1 MKLHWENPRLIQAGD
16 TAHPC
21 LSHTVWVQS
30 EGSPSMFALKEK
42 KNERYLCWVWLTW
55 RSQAKLYTN
64 LKLCDPTFT
73 VLLNLPSTVCISA
86 LWGWLAGTLCP
97 LALCILLFLS
107 KVWLMYN
114 IMLVSD
120 VLQSDSDMCV
130 YIYIYI
136 YMYIC
141 CFCLVTRS
149 HPTLWPP
156 WTVAHQAPLF
166 MGFPR
171 GEYWRGLPF
180 PSPGDLPNPGIKP
193 ASSALQAES
202 LPLSQHGNWLALL
215 ASWCCDAFLWE
226 SFSLLHVQSV
236 TFQGL
241 AQRPLPPYS
250 GGGLSWST

>member
-1 MKLHWENPRLIQAGD
+1 MLSLTHLKKPGKALHKLEALWSYLHCPSKSTLHCLHLCPVGLIGWY
-16 TAHPC
+16 
-21 LSHTVWVQS
+21 S
-30 EGSPSMFALKEK
+30 
-42 KNERYLCWVWLTW
+42 
-55 RSQAKLYTN
+55 
-64 LKLCDPTFT
+64 
-73 VLLNLPSTVCISA
+73 LPSSFMHIIIFKFQMYCKVIQTCVC
-86 LWGWLAGTLCP
+86 
-97 LALCILLFLS
+97 
-107 KVWLMYN
+107 
-114 IMLVSD
+114 
-120 VLQSDSDMCV
+120 
-130 YIYIYI
+130 IYIYI